1 MIDLVEDAIIA
12 RIQAAAAAT
21 PGLGYKIPVV
31 ESYGGELDGGPD
43 ELATVIRKFP
53 AVWVT
58 FAGCRASTKM
68 TTSGGKWKTP
78 ATFVTMCGSRN
89 VRGER
94 ATRHGLT
101 VGGVIKE
108 VGAYQMIKDVSFLLA
123 GNDLGLG
130 ITRLKPGAI
139 RTLFNTR
146 LKGQGLAVYAREW
159 HCELIETQPREQIDP
174 TSGDFL
180 KVGISYY
187 LQPDDG
193 NADSSGVVQL
203 T

>member
-1 MIDLVEDAIIA
+1 MIDLIEDAIIA
-12 RIQAAAAAT
+12 RIKTAASST
-21 PGLGYKIPVV
+21 PGLGYKLPIVD
-31 ESYGGELDGGPD
+31 SYGGELDGD
-43 ELATVIRKFP
+43 LAAVVRKFP

-68 TTSGGKWKTP
+68 ATAGGKWKTS

-94 ATRHGLT
+94 ATRKGLT

-108 VGAYQMIKDVSFLLA
+108 VGVYQIMKDVGLLLA
-123 GNDLGLG
+123 GNDLGLA
-130 ITRLKPGAI
+130 ITPLKPGAI
-139 RTLFNTR
+139 RTLFNTK
-146 LKGQGLAVYAREW
+146 LNGQGLAVFAREW
-159 HCELIETQPREQIDP
+159 HCDFIETQPREQIDP

-180 KVGISYY
+180 KLGISYY

>member
-1 MIDLVEDAIIA
+1 MIAAIEDAMIA
-12 RIQAAAAAT
+12 RIAAAAAAT
-21 PGLGYKIPVV
+21 PGLGYKLPIV
-31 ESYGGELDGGPD
+31 ESYGGELDD
-43 ELATVIRKFP
+43 DLATVVRKFP

-58 FAGCRASTKM
+58 FAGCRASTKAN
-68 TTSGGKWKTP
+68 TAGNKWRTS

-94 ATRHGLT
+94 ATRKGLT

-108 VGAYQMIKDVSFLLA
+108 VGVYQILKDMGLLLA
-123 GNDLGLG
+123 GSDLGLA
-130 ITRLKPGAI
+130 ITPLKPGAI
-139 RTLFNTR
+139 RTLYNTR
-146 LKGQGLAVYAREW
+146 LNGKGLAVFAREW
-159 HCELIETQPREQIDP
+159 HCEFIETQPREAIDP

-180 KVGISYY
+180 SVGINYY

-193 NADSSGVVQL
+193 VADMRGEVTL